1 MSQGDTGKGKEGGG
15 KMWRGQQ
22 KTSVIVHSIP
32 SLGYLL
38 DEHIYREKI
47 EMLHGER
54 QTVIVK
60 NGMKGPIKI
69 IYYL

>member
-1 MSQGDTGKGKEGGG
+1 
-15 KMWRGQQ
+15 MWRDQQ

-32 SLGYLL
+32 SPGYLL
-38 DEHIYREKI
+38 DKHMHREKT

-60 NGMKGPIKI
+60 NGMKGPIKVV
-69 IYYL
+69 YYL

>member
-1 MSQGDTGKGKEGGG
+1 
-15 KMWRGQQ
+15 MWRDQQ

-32 SLGYLL
+32 SPGYLL
-38 DEHIYREKI
+38 DKHMQREKT

-60 NGMKGPIKI
+60 NGMKGPIKVV
-69 IYYL
+69 YYL

>member
-1 MSQGDTGKGKEGGG
+1 
-15 KMWRGQQ
+15 MWRDQQ

-38 DEHIYREKI
+38 DKHIYREKI